1 MSLTFLAPF
10 FLLGLLAVAV
20 PVIVHLANRERRNAV
35 AFPSL
40 MFLRRVPFRSVRRQR
55 IRHWALFALR
65 CLALAL
71 LSLAFARPFLDRE
84 SRNASAAGAGPRE
97 LVVLLDRSYSMAY
110 GDRWSRATAAAERAV
125 AGIGAA
131 DRATLVL
138 FDHEATASAG
148 PTGDL
153 AVVRNAIKDARPG
166 AGSTR
171 YAPALAVAQQL
182 MDRAERPRREVV
194 LISDFQRAG
203 WDGQELPRLAAP
215 TTLTTVD
222 VGDST
227 IANTVVTGVDVSRDA
242 RDGVDRAIVAARIAR
257 QGNRPPAAVRATL
270 ELNGR
275 EVEAKQV
282 TLPATGVTSVTF
294 APVAV
299 PDATARGTVRVSG
312 AASDD
317 LLPVD
322 DVFNFVIAR
331 AQMVSVLLIESPG
344 APTTR
349 TMFLPRA
356 LGIGDSPAFRV
367 VQRRSDRVTAA
378 EVDAARVVILHGAG
392 MPAAAVGDRIRALVR
407 GGGGLIVALGENA
420 GTRAWSGT
428 SELLPGAVGEIIDRS
443 AERGGTMGSLDR
455 NHPALESFRG
465 ARSGDFTSA
474 RYHRYRALTP
484 ASTDAVLARFDDG
497 SVALAE
503 RRVGDGRVLV
513 FSSTFDGY
521 WNDLPVQPVFLPLVQ
536 SLVRHAAGWTP
547 QRPWETVGQVMAMS
561 EPGARREMVVVAPSG
576 GRTRWSETDSV
587 RSLALREQGFYE
599 IREADAVAASRI
611 IAVNPD
617 ATESELGAFAP
628 DELLRA
634 VSPAGA
640 VTTTAAGVTT
650 LSVAERERRQTLWWY
665 VLVAALLLLAA
676 ESLLSN
682 RLSRAARRDVALAEG
697 RMDHA

>member
-1 MSLTFLAPF
+1 MSLTFLAPL
-10 FLLGLLAVAV
+10 FLLGLVAVAV
-20 PVIVHLANRERRNAV
+20 PVIVHLVNRERRTAV

-40 MFLRRVPFRSVRRQR
+40 MFLRRMPFRSVRRQR
-55 IRHWALFALR
+55 IRHWPLFALR

-71 LSLAFARPFLDRE
+71 LALAFARPFLDRE

-110 GDRWSRATAAAERAV
+110 GDRWSRATTAAERAI

-138 FDHEATASAG
+138 FDHEAIATAG
-148 PTGDL
+148 PTGDV
-153 AVVRNAIKDARPG
+153 AVVRTAIKDARPG
-166 AGSTR
+166 VGSTR

-182 MDRAERPRREVV
+182 MERAERPRREVV

-203 WDGQELPRLAAP
+203 WDGQELPRLAVPAK
-215 TTLTTVD
+215 LKTVD

-227 IANTVVTGVDVSRDA
+227 TVNTLVAGVDVSRDA
-242 RDGVDRAIVAARIAR
+242 RGGVDRAIVAARVAR
-257 QGNRPPAAVRATL
+257 QGTRAVAGARATL

-282 TLPATGVTSVTF
+282 TLPASGAMSVTF

-299 PDATARGTVRVSG
+299 PDATTRGTVRVSG
-312 AASDD
+312 PASDD
-317 LLPVD
+317 RLPVD
-322 DVFNFVIAR
+322 DVFHFVIAR
-331 AQMVSVLLIESPG
+331 AQVVSVLLIESPG
-344 APTTR
+344 APAQR

-356 LGIGDSPAFRV
+356 LSIGDRPAFSV

-378 EVDAARVVILHGAG
+378 DVDAARVVILHGAG
-392 MPAAAVGDRIRALVR
+392 MPAGAVGDRIRTLVR
-407 GGGGLIVALGENA
+407 GGGGLIVALGENS

-428 SELLPGAVGEIIDRS
+428 SELLPGAVGEIVDRS

-455 NHPALESFRG
+455 SHPALESFRG
-465 ARSGDFTSA
+465 TRSGDFTSA
-474 RYHRYRALTP
+474 RYLRYRALSP

-503 RRVGDGRVLV
+503 RRVGEGRVLV

-536 SLVRHAAGWTP
+536 SLVRYAAGWTP
-547 QRPWETVGQVMAMS
+547 ERPWETVGRMMAVS
-561 EPGARREMVVVAPSG
+561 EPGARRDLVAIAPSG
-576 GRTRWSETDSV
+576 ERTRWSETDSV

-599 IREADAVAASRI
+599 IRDANAVAASRI

-617 ATESELGAFAP
+617 ATESELGSFAP
-628 DELLRA
+628 DELSHA

-640 VTTTAAGVTT
+640 VATTVAGVTT
-650 LSVAERERRQTLWWY
+650 LSVAEREQRQTLWWY

-682 RLSRAARRDVALAEG
+682 RLSRAARRDVALAGG
-697 RMDHA
+697 RMDHV

>member
-1 MSLTFLAPF
+1 MSLTLLAPL

-20 PVIVHLANRERRNAV
+20 PVIVHLVNRERQNAV

-71 LSLAFARPFLDRE
+71 LALAFARPFLDFE
-84 SRNASAAGAGPRE
+84 SRNASAAGMGPRE

-110 GDRWSRATAAAERAV
+110 GDRWSRATAAAERAI

-138 FDHEATASAG
+138 FDHEATATAG

-153 AVVRNAIKDARPG
+153 AVVRPAIRDARPSV
-166 AGSTR
+166 GSTR
-171 YAPALAVAQQL
+171 YASALAVAQQL
-182 MDRAERPRREVV
+182 MDRAERKRREVV

-215 TTLTTVD
+215 VTLTTAD
-222 VGDST
+222 VGDSAT
-227 IANTVVTGVDVSRDA
+227 VNTMVTGVDVAREA
-242 RDGVDRAIVAARIAR
+242 RDGVDRAIVAARVAR
-257 QGNRPPAAVRATL
+257 QGSRAIPDARVTL

-275 EVEAKQV
+275 EVETKHAG
-282 TLPATGVTSVTF
+282 LPASGVTSVTF

-299 PDATARGTVRVSG
+299 PDATTRGTVRVSG
-312 AASDD
+312 PASDD
-317 LLPVD
+317 RLPVD
-322 DVFNFVIAR
+322 DVFHFVIAR
-331 AQMVSVLLIESPG
+331 AQVVSVLLIESSG
-344 APTTR
+344 AAATR
-349 TMFLPRA
+349 SVFLPRA
-356 LGIGDSPAFRV
+356 LEIGDRPAFRV
-367 VQRRSDRVTAA
+367 VQRRADRLTAA
-378 EVDAARVVILHGAG
+378 DVDAAGVVILHGVG
-392 MPAAAVGDRIRALVR
+392 MPTGAAGDRIRALVR
-407 GGGGLIVALGENA
+407 AGGGLIVALGENS
-420 GTRAWSGT
+420 GIRSWSGT

-443 AERGGTMGSLDR
+443 AERGGSMGSLDR
-455 NHPALESFRG
+455 SHPALESFRG
-465 ARSGDFTSA
+465 TRSGDFTSA
-474 RYHRYRALTP
+474 RYFRYRALSP

-547 QRPWETVGQVMAMS
+547 QQPWETVGGVVALS
-561 EPGARREMVVVAPSG
+561 EASARRELVAVAPSG
-576 GRTRWSETDSV
+576 ERTRWSEADSL

-599 IREADAVAASRI
+599 IREANAAAASRI

-617 ATESELGAFAP
+617 ATESELGRFAP
-628 DELLRA
+628 DELSRM
-634 VSPAGA
+634 VSPTGA
-640 VTTTAAGVTT
+640 VNATAAGVTT
-650 LSVAERERRQTLWWY
+650 LTVAEREQRQTLWWY
-665 VLVAALLLLAA
+665 ALVAALLLLAA

-682 RLSRAARRDVALAEG
+682 RLSRSARPDVALAEG